1 MSYDIDKTQT
11 NIETVSLILSLESCK
26 IYQTPI
32 VQGKSLDLK

>member
-11 NIETVSLILSLESCK
+11 NIETVSLILSLESYK
-26 IYQTPI
+26 IYQAPI